1 MKTQI
6 KFTRSNEINDIF
18 SFIDENNEIDYISF
32 PRTMDINIED
42 VINYLNNK

>member
-18 SFIDENNEIDYISF
+18 SFIDDNNEIDYISF
-32 PRTMDINIED
+32 PRTMDMSIED
-42 VINYLNNK
+42 VADYLNNK